1 MASGARELE
10 SLRRELEASAM
21 ERAQLQTKVDELL
34 ERAGEAERLRAELDR
49 LKVISELILETRS
62 FTYCRSQRYLLSVRV
77 DLLFKIVRRYT
88 IVR

>member
-1 MASGARELE
+1 
-10 SLRRELEASAM
+10 M

-49 LKVISELILETRS
+49 LKVSELILQTRS
-62 FTYCRSQRYLLSVRV
+62 ITYGRSQRYLLSVRV

>member
-49 LKVISELILETRS
+49 LKVNS
-62 FTYCRSQRYLLSVRV
+62 
-77 DLLFKIVRRYT
+77 
-88 IVR
+88 